1 MFDRST
7 NLVELNTVLRDQLDQ
22 AHLANQQLTE
32 DLRRTTNE
40 LRQMREDLTRKTR
53 DWSEEERVRFHKYFL
68 LI

>member
-1 MFDRST
+1 
-7 NLVELNTVLRDQLDQ
+7 VLRDQLDQ

-53 DWSEEERVRFHKYFL
+53 DWSEEERVCFHKYFL

>member
-1 MFDRST
+1 
-7 NLVELNTVLRDQLDQ
+7 VLRDQLDQ